1 MVNVTEV
8 KLSLGYSLVFYIL
21 ITSFISFLLGLNI
34 GKQRTFKTKVK
45 VKKANSKTM
54 YLDYVKQIPKANNRN
69 VKDRKKCET
78 ILKQFKVSNC
88 KYAEVKYLYN
98 EYKTSDSLASALF
111 RINKDLKFDNIK
123 IIRRLNKVF
132 LVNTEV
138 GETNGMETQTTL

>member
-34 GKQRTFKTKVK
+34 GKQQTSKIKVK
-45 VKKANSKTM
+45 VKYA
-54 YLDYVKQIPKANNRN
+54 KQIPKAIGNRFH
-69 VKDRKKCET
+69 KKCET

-88 KYAEVKYLYN
+88 KYAEIYN
-98 EYKTSDSLASALF
+98 EYKTSDSLASTLF